1 MEKNLVEVL
10 RNELG
15 LNSDLEKAMFD
26 ILENNISGMDLDEI
40 QRYMENDAICS
51 TGAVN
56 GLIYYSE
63 TREMFKENFE
73 EILELV
79 EEYKEEIGE
88 APNFD
93 MNYNNL
99 VWFAFEW
106 LNNKWFNTIDWDN
119 IEEELNDEEEEEN

>member
-26 ILENNISGMDLDEI
+26 ILESNIDGMDLDEI
-40 QRYMENDAICS
+40 KYYMENDAICS
-51 TGAVN
+51 TGAVS

-79 EEYKEEIGE
+79 EDYKEEIGE

-106 LNNKWFNTIDWDN
+106 LNNKWFNTIDWDS
-119 IEEELNDEEEEEN
+119 IEEDLNEEEDEEN

>member
-1 MEKNLVEVL
+1 MCKNLVEVL

-26 ILENNISGMDLDEI
+26 ILENNIDGMDLYKVKY
-40 QRYMENDAICS
+40 YMENDAICS
-51 TGAVN
+51 TGSVS

-63 TREMFKENFE
+63 TKEIFKENFE
-73 EILELV
+73 EIFELV

-106 LNNKWFNTIDWDN
+106 LNNKWFNSIDWDS
-119 IEEELNDEEEEEN
+119 IGEELNEEEDEEN